1 MPTSSASVEDLGQS
15 KSKKEIVIR
24 AFKQEWKVGRPW
36 LVYEKGIMFCS
47 ICREAKLITAK
58 RSEKTNA
65 FIAGTDNIK
74 LETIKL
80 HEGTRQHQ
88 NASKEKKQ
96 RHACVEISSRKGV
109 DVIKQNK
116 AKQVR
121 VKRCMCN
128 THAIMRHTKPFTD
141 YVWMNRYIYAHSVA
155 IFLRPPS

>member
-1 MPTSSASVEDLGQS
+1 MV
-15 KSKKEIVIR
+15 
-24 AFKQEWKVGRPW
+24 
-36 LVYEKGIMFCS
+36 
-47 ICREAKLITAK
+47 TAK
-58 RSEKTNA
+58 GSEKTNA
-65 FIAGTDNIK
+65 LIAGTDNIK
-74 LETIKL
+74 LETIKF

-88 NASKEKKQ
+88 NASREKKTHKKQ